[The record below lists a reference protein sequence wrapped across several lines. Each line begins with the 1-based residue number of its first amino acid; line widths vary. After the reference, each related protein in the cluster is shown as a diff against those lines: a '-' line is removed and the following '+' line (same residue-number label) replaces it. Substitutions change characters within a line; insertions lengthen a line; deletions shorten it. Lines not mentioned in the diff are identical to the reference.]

1 MTDLRGENMEYS
13 MLSTTDKINMIN
25 ERILNLEQL
34 KFHNETLLLEH
45 EAIGLFDEESVISI
59 NAQISMYT
67 QQVSVLGQIKVSLE
81 QE

>member
-1 MTDLRGENMEYS
+1 MEYEA
-13 MLSTTDKINMIN
+13 LSPSDRINMIN

-45 EAIGLFDEESVISI
+45 EAIGLFDEESVVSL

-67 QQVSVLGQIKVSLE
+67 QQVSVLGQIKASIE

>member
-1 MTDLRGENMEYS
+1 
-13 MLSTTDKINMIN
+13 MLSTTDRINMIN

-45 EAIGLFDEESVISI
+45 EAIGLFDEESVVSL

-67 QQVSVLGQIKVSLE
+67 QQVSVLGQIKTSIE

>member
-1 MTDLRGENMEYS
+1 MEYEA
-13 MLSTTDKINMIN
+13 LSPSDRITMIN
-25 ERILNLEQL
+25 ERIINLEQL

-45 EAIGLFDEESVISI
+45 EAIGLFDEESVASL

-67 QQVSVLGQIKVSLE
+67 QQVSVLGQIKTSIE

>member
-1 MTDLRGENMEYS
+1 MEYEA
-13 MLSTTDKINMIN
+13 LSPSDRINMIN

-45 EAIGLFDEESVISI
+45 EAIGLFDEESVVSL

-67 QQVSVLGQIKVSLE
+67 QQVSVLGQIKISIE

>member
-1 MTDLRGENMEYS
+1 
-13 MLSTTDKINMIN
+13 MLSATDRINMIN

-45 EAIGLFDEESVISI
+45 EAIGLFDEEGVASL
-59 NAQISMYT
+59 NAQISVYA
-67 QQVSVLGQIKVSLE
+67 QQVSALGQIKASLE

>member
-1 MTDLRGENMEYS
+1 MEYE
-13 MLSTTDKINMIN
+13 MLSATDRINMIN

-45 EAIGLFDEESVISI
+45 EAIGLFDEEGVASL
-59 NAQISMYT
+59 NAQISVYA
-67 QQVSVLGQIKVSLE
+67 QQVSALGQIKASLE

>member
-1 MTDLRGENMEYS
+1 MEYE
-13 MLSTTDKINMIN
+13 MLSTTDRINMIN

-45 EAIGLFDEESVISI
+45 EAIGLFDEESVVSL

-67 QQVSVLGQIKVSLE
+67 QQVSVLGQIKTSIE